1 MQRIKCLFWLFSIS
15 SIATLWAQK
24 SVELNGVVRSNSD
37 VENIHVINKTANK
50 FSTTNVRGVF
60 KIPARLGD
68 SIQFT
73 SVKFK
78 TQIVVVSMQHIS
90 EAHMEV
96 FLEEQINELEEVVV
110 GKVLTGTLES
120 DIDNS
125 DAKTDLNFYD
135 VGIPGYKGK
144 PKTQNE
150 RRLYE
155 ADHGDYVYFNGGFG
169 VNLNKVLNSI
179 TGRTKKL
186 KERVRLETND
196 AVLRDIV
203 DRLSQDFFANN
214 PLDEQHR
221 IEFFY
226 FCSDD
231 PNFQKRCKNK
241 SDIEIIMYLNEKLEA
256 YKANLKQGKH

>member
-1 MQRIKCLFWLFSIS
+1 MPKIKYFFLLLTISLTVGLNAQSI
-15 SIATLWAQK
+15 
-24 SVELNGVVRSNSD
+24 ELNGIVRSNSD

-50 FSTTNVRGVF
+50 FSTTNTRGVF
-60 KIPARLGD
+60 KIIAKLGD

-78 TQIVVVSMQHIS
+78 PQTVVVSMQHIS
-90 EAHMEV
+90 KQSMEV
-96 FLEEQINELEEVVV
+96 FLEEQINELDEVIV

-120 DIDNS
+120 DIENS
-125 DAKTDLNFYD
+125 DTKTDLNFYD

-150 RRLYE
+150 RRLFE
-155 ADHGDYVYFNGGFG
+155 ADHGNYVYFSGGIG
-169 VNLNKVLNSI
+169 VNLNKILNSI

-196 AVLRDIV
+196 EVLRDIV
-203 DRLSQDFFANN
+203 DRLSADFFANN
-214 PLDEQHR
+214 SLEENYRVD
-221 IEFFY
+221 FFY

-231 PNFQKRCKNK
+231 PEFQKRCKNK
-241 SDIEIIMYLNEKLEA
+241 SDIEIIIYLNEKLEA
-256 YKANLKQGKH
+256 YKKNLTQNED